1 MLKATTLKANGDLGK
16 IVQYEDRRFRERLHS
31 MKTDDKEEKLHSMK
45 IENGGN
51 VKMDK
56 AQIHD
61 ILKCKMYIYQEP

>member
-1 MLKATTLKANGDLGK
+1 MKTDDLEK
-16 IVQYEDRRFRERLHS
+16 IAQYEDRRFGER
-31 MKTDDKEEKLHSMK
+31 LHSMK